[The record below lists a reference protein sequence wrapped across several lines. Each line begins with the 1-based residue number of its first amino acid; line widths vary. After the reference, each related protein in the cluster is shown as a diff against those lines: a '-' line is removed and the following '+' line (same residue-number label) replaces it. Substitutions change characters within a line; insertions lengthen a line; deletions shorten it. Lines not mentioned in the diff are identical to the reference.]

1 MLIRLLAGAAGEDIA
16 LKPVQSWSTDDVAT
30 WIASLGSWAQ
40 NKYLEKFRIA
50 EVNGRLLLLIDEKGL
65 EELSVNSSLHRKAFI
80 EAIEQLQTKGVRL
93 ANNLWEFKVV
103 NK

>member
-50 EVNGRLLLLIDEKGL
+50 VSR
-65 EELSVNSSLHRKAFI
+65 SAM
-80 EAIEQLQTKGVRL
+80 
-93 ANNLWEFKVV
+93 
-103 NK
+103 